1 MPGIVRT
8 GRASD
13 PVAPIEASFA
23 KTPRTFATS
32 TRAAGRSAMS
42 RKSAMFAT
50 RPAYQ

>member
-8 GRASD
+8 GSASE

-23 KTPRTFATS
+23 NTPSTFATN
-32 TRAAGRSAMS
+32 TRAAGSSATS
-42 RKSAMFAT
+42 RKSAMSAT